1 MVSVRIPQQEALPMF
16 AQSGRVLAWFS
27 CGGASACLSKIVTE
41 LYPNSEVLYCNT
53 FAYEHPDN
61 RRFLNDVSAW
71 IGKEIKI
78 LSSPDYADIYDVF
91 NKTGYLVGS
100 DGARCSQELKR
111 AVREAYQTVG
121 DIHAF
126 GFTSEET
133 GRMRRLERDNPDLYI
148 IWPLAQMTKQDCL
161 NMLMQ
166 AGIELPAMYK
176 LGYKNNNCIG
186 CVKGG
191 KGYWNK
197 IRVDFP
203 EAFERMAKQERKMNF
218 HIDKEFF
225 LDELDPAAGRYES
238 EYVIECGP
246 VCGLSN
252 TGSSGR
258 GEGMPEKYDPWLR
271 ELAEK
276 FVKAPRR

>member
-1 MVSVRIPQQEALPMF
+1 MITRVPQQEVLPMF
-16 AQSGRVLAWFS
+16 AKTGRVLGWFS
-27 CGGASACLSKIVTE
+27 CGAASACMSKLITE
-41 LYPNSEVLYCNT
+41 QFPNSEILYCNT

-78 LSSPDYADIYDVF
+78 LSSPDYADIFDVF
-91 NKTGYLVGS
+91 NKTGWLVGHS
-100 DGARCSQELKR
+100 MARCTIELKR
-111 AVREAYQTVG
+111 GVREQYQQVG
-121 DIHAF
+121 DIHCF
-126 GFTSEET
+126 GFTADEPQRVE
-133 GRMRRLERDNPDLYI
+133 RFKRDNPELYLLF
-148 IWPLAQMTKQDCL
+148 PLLDNNLSKQDCL
-161 NMLMQ
+161 NMLIS

-197 IRVDFP
+197 IRIDFP

-218 HIDKEFF
+218 HIDKEYF

-252 TGSSGR
+252 TSSSGR
-258 GEGMPEKYDPWLR
+258 
-271 ELAEK
+271 
-276 FVKAPRR
+276 